1 MGMSV
6 NLKPFVITILL
17 VFLNSRILP
26 VRLLKTFVFI
36 LVAFLI
42 IEYVVAYT
50 QVIPTFHLAYMRID
64 FDGLPG
70 LIRPVGL
77 FLDFHLTSFTI
88 VFSLFIL
95 GYPKLAGIISIFFG
109 SFQIVLG
116 WFIIALEKINLVNI
130 LISFLIISFALFTV
144 GHFRVGENSQSMT
157 TVLLNILDYEVNYQC
172 LILGCSV
179 NFDTLNLSSGIGNT
193 DTVNDFGYYRV
204 LYQFGLLWV
213 ILLLFSL
220 RKYNKWFIAANIIMC
235 IHYPITLGVLGFI
248 IFIYLLHCMKYR
260 EYIDAN
266 KSRSVRDLEF

>member
-17 VFLNSRILP
+17 VFLNSRLLP

-50 QVIPTFHLAYMRID
+50 QVIPTFHHSYVRIY
-64 FDGLPG
+64 G
-70 LIRPVGL
+70 LIRPLGL
-77 FLDFHLTSFTI
+77 FLDFHLTAYTI

-95 GYPKLAGIISIFFG
+95 GYPKLTGIISIFFG
-109 SFQIVLG
+109 SYQIVLG

-130 LISFLIISFALFTV
+130 LISFLFILFVLFTV
-144 GHFRVGENSQSMT
+144 GHFRFGEDSQSMF
-157 TVLLNILDYEVNYQC
+157 TVLLNILDYEVHYQC

-213 ILLLFSL
+213 ILLVFSL
-220 RKYNKWFIAANIIMC
+220 RKYNKLFIVANIIMC
-235 IHYPITLGVLGFI
+235 VHYPITLGVLGFI
-248 IFIYLLHCMKYR
+248 IFIYLLHCMKYK

-266 KSRSVRDLEF
+266 KSRSERDLEF